1 MCGIFRRAD
10 NKTIAAH
17 NLLSRGV
24 PHDELEITV
33 FCQIL
38 GIDIDFASRAAA
50 GTPKRLLPQTS
61 HLAHQRRTI
70 GCCENIDFVGG
81 LVRVTHLAVG
91 RQFRFQRG
99 PIDGSGEGFLS

>member
-10 NKTIAAH
+10 NKAVATH
-17 NLLSRGV
+17 NLLGRRV

-33 FCQIL
+33 FGQIL

-50 GTPKRLLPQTS
+50 RTPKRLFAQTS

-81 LVRVTHLAVG
+81 LVRVTYLAVG
-91 RQFRFQRG
+91 RQFRFQCG